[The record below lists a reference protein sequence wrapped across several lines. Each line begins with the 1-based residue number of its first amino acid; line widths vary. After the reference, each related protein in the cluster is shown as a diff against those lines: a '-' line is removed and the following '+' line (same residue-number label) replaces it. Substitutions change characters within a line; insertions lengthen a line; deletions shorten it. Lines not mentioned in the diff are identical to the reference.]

1 MSSAKTTSVVKGVI
15 WSFAEKISAQFV
27 SFLVS
32 VVLARILSP
41 DDYGLVSMILV
52 FITIS
57 DVFVNSGFTSAL
69 VQRKNASTLDFST
82 VYYSSQALSILIYIA
97 IFFLAPFVGDFYSR
111 TELVFLLRVFALKI
125 PIGVL
130 NSVQHAY
137 VSRTMQFK
145 KFFFSSLAG
154 VVASGFIGIS
164 LAILGYGVWA
174 LIAQYISLT
183 IVDTIVLFFT
193 IKWHPTFE
201 YSFKEALSLMSF
213 GWKILLS
220 DLSGTFFGQ
229 LRSLIIGKVYS
240 SADLAF
246 YDKGTQ
252 IPSLVSNNLGNA
264 VSSVLFPA
272 MSNVSDDIAGVKQ
285 LCRKAIS
292 MMSYIISPV
301 MFGIAATA
309 DLLIVLIFTDKWAAS
324 IPLIKVLSIAYSFG
338 TIGLVPLQA
347 IKAIG
352 RSDIVLKLEFIKKP
366 VFVLLLLVGVNF
378 GLLPTAVTMLLYEL
392 YGFIINSFELKRHLG
407 YSLKEQ
413 FNDIFP
419 SIFMSSIMLMLVS
432 LISLHFPM
440 LLLLFIKIVVGVFI
454 YLLLSLILRN
464 QSYFILLSLIKNFGI
479 NKGKEFNKHV
489 S

>member
-1 MSSAKTTSVVKGVI
+1 MSSAKTTTVVKGVI
-15 WSFAEKISAQFV
+15 WSFAEKVSAQLV

-82 VYYSSQALSILIYIA
+82 VYYSSQVLSVLIYLIIFISSPLIA
-97 IFFLAPFVGDFYSR
+97 SFYSR
-111 TELVFLLRVFALKI
+111 PELVLLLRVFALKI

-145 KFFFSSLAG
+145 KFFYSSLVG
-154 VVASGFIGIS
+154 VIVSGFVGIC
-164 LAILGYGVWA
+164 LATFGFGVWA

-183 IVDTIVLFFT
+183 IVDTAVLFFT
-193 IKWHPTFE
+193 IKWHPTLE
-201 YSFKEALSLMSF
+201 YSITEAISLMSY

-229 LRSLIIGKVYS
+229 LRSLVIGKVYS

-264 VSSVLFPA
+264 VTSVLFPA
-272 MSNVSDDIAGVKQ
+272 MSNVSDDLPGVKS
-285 LCRKAIS
+285 LCRKAMS
-292 MMSYIISPV
+292 MMAFVISPV
-301 MFGIAATA
+301 MYGIAATA
-309 DLLIVLIFTDKWAAS
+309 IC
-324 IPLIKVLSIAYSFG
+324 
-338 TIGLVPLQA
+338 
-347 IKAIG
+347 
-352 RSDIVLKLEFIKKP
+352 
-366 VFVLLLLVGVNF
+366 
-378 GLLPTAVTMLLYEL
+378 
-392 YGFIINSFELKRHLG
+392 
-407 YSLKEQ
+407 
-413 FNDIFP
+413 
-419 SIFMSSIMLMLVS
+419 
-432 LISLHFPM
+432 
-440 LLLLFIKIVVGVFI
+440 
-454 YLLLSLILRN
+454 
-464 QSYFILLSLIKNFGI
+464 
-479 NKGKEFNKHV
+479 
-489 S
+489 

>member
-1 MSSAKTTSVVKGVI
+1 MSSAKTTTVVKGVI
-15 WSFAEKISAQFV
+15 WSFAEKVSAQLV

-82 VYYSSQALSILIYIA
+82 VYYSSQVLSVLIYLIIFISSPLIA
-97 IFFLAPFVGDFYSR
+97 SFYSR
-111 TELVFLLRVFALKI
+111 PELVLLLRVFALKI

-145 KFFFSSLAG
+145 KFFYSSLVG
-154 VVASGFIGIS
+154 VIVSGFVGIC
-164 LAILGYGVWA
+164 LASFGFGVWA

-183 IVDTIVLFFT
+183 IVDTAVLFFT
-193 IKWHPTFE
+193 IKWHPTLE
-201 YSFKEALSLMSF
+201 YSITEAISLMSY

-229 LRSLIIGKVYS
+229 LRSLVIGKVYS

-264 VSSVLFPA
+264 VTSVLFPA
-272 MSNVSDDIAGVKQ
+272 MSNVSDDLPGVKS
-285 LCRKAIS
+285 LCRKAMS
-292 MMSYIISPV
+292 MMAFVISPV
-301 MFGIAATA
+301 MYGIAATA
-309 DLLIVLIFTDKWAAS
+309 DLLIVIIFTEKWAAS
-324 IPLIKVLSIAYSFG
+324 IPLIRVLAIAYSFG

-352 RSDIVLKLEFIKKP
+352 RSDIVLRLEFVKKP
-366 VFVLLLLVGVNF
+366 VFVMLLGIGVRF
-378 GLLPTAVTMLLYEL
+378 GLLATAATMLIYEIYGFLVNSYEL
-392 YGFIINSFELKRHLG
+392 RKHLN
-407 YSLKEQ
+407 YSLREQ
-413 FNDIFP
+413 LADVIP
-419 SIFMSSIMLMLVS
+419 SMLMSILMYLVVANVSLHIPSMGLLIIKMLIGIIAYIVLSIAFKSQSFLSLVS
-432 LISLHFPM
+432 LINNF
-440 LLLLFIKIVVGVFI
+440 
-454 YLLLSLILRN
+454 RN
-464 QSYFILLSLIKNFGI
+464 GR
-479 NKGKEFNKHV
+479 
-489 S
+489 